1 MKLFSIAF
9 VSLLIINTFLIN
21 PSEIFGQQPGASEQE
36 LITLS
41 TQWNEAVE
49 RKDEAAL
56 EQLLADEFYVSSPG
70 DLKPVNRSEWI
81 KNAVELDWHNMR
93 FNNLKVDF
101 YGDTAIVT
109 GLLEFR
115 VTTKSGIPVVTN
127 SQVTDVWIKRNGRW
141 QVASRHLGSTSI
153 GSYIRLGAGF
163 AAGLGLS
170 FLLWLFLRLK
180 KRLLANK
187 KPAKP

>member
-21 PSEIFGQQPGASEQE
+21 PSEVFGQQSGSEQE
-36 LITLS
+36 LISLS

-70 DLKPVNRSEWI
+70 DPKLVNRSEWI

-93 FNNLKVDF
+93 YNNLKVDF
-101 YGDTAIVT
+101 YGDTAVVT
-109 GLLEFR
+109 GLLDFR
-115 VTTKSGIPVVTN
+115 VTTKLGIPIITN
-127 SQVTDVWIKRNGRW
+127 SQVTDVWIKRNSRW

-153 GSYIRLGAGF
+153 GSYIRVGAGF

-180 KRLLANK
+180 KRFLANK